1 MSQPDLD
8 ANPVRRRAGLLSA
21 LVKNYVNVKKLI
33 ENDGAAED
41 GIQLQEKLNEQYVK
55 YLDSHEVSLTTYPDR
70 EENLMA
76 SHVKYELRHQHMMD
90 DLAAYIADGT
100 KPREEDLESLHAES
114 LFSLRSNK
122 SVARSQA
129 SRANYT
135 ENCEQGKCQKHKSAS
150 RRRKANQRSGSR
162 HSNYQSVHDTA
173 SHVSEARS
181 ERLSEARV
189 QAELAQKRLEQE
201 ELLQQANQLK
211 LTMEREAAQQRQMIE
226 AEAERKRIEAERE
239 QIELASRRRELEEE
253 TERRTREVEHAMQ
266 LQRKRARGRNLTQL
280 K

>member
-33 ENDGAAED
+33 ENDGSAED

-114 LFSLRSNK
+114 LFSLRSKK

-129 SRANYT
+129 SRANT
-135 ENCEQGKCQKHKSAS
+135 HKTASKASNENMSVHPPSQGD
-150 RRRKANQRSGSR
+150 QRSGSHR
-162 HSNYQSVHDTA
+162 SNYQSVHDAA

-181 ERLSEARV
+181 ERLSEARI

-201 ELLQQANQLK
+201 ELLQQAN
-211 LTMEREAAQQRQMIE
+211 
-226 AEAERKRIEAERE
+226 RIED
-239 QIELASRRRELEEE
+239 
-253 TERRTREVEHAMQ
+253 
-266 LQRKRARGRNLTQL
+266 
-280 K
+280 